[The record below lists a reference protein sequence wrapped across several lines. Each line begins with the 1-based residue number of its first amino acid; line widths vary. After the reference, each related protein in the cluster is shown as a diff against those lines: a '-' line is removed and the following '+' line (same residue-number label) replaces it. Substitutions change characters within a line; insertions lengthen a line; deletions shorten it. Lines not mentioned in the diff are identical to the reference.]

1 MYILDKLNQQ
11 IHNLSLKLNL
21 LLNENNNLKNRIL
34 ELEDQNDRLKYNNE
48 NMLLNIDKA
57 LNISKSID
65 ISNITTEFK
74 NEERA

>member
-11 IHNLSLKLNL
+11 LKNLSLKINL
-21 LLNENNNLKNRIL
+21 LTNENNDLKNKIL

-57 LNISKSID
+57 LNISTNFIK
-65 ISNITTEFK
+65 
-74 NEERA
+74 EEIV

>member
-11 IHNLSLKLNL
+11 LKNLSLKIN
-21 LLNENNNLKNRIL
+21 LLNEENNGLKNRIL

-57 LNISKSID
+57 LNISKSLEIAN
-65 ISNITTEFK
+65 ISNDFTQ
-74 NEERA
+74 EERV